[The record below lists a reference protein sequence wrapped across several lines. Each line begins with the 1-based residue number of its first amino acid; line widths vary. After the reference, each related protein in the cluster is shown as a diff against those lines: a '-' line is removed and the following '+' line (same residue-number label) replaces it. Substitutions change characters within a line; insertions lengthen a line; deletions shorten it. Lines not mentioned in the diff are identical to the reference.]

1 MKDELNKAF
10 VAPITSLQHLRDWVN
25 IYLDIDLPCGYV
37 DPTSN
42 SSPAEWLWEAYNTY
56 KNNKGNEIPGY
67 IILSSREGFKTLTES
82 IFAVLM
88 MVHFK
93 ASIAHMAA
101 IENQAKKAIGYIDSF
116 LLKIKPF
123 LEANGYKVDANN
135 KRSISILND
144 RGEKAYVSVV
154 ICSLS
159 GANSDH
165 TNIMCLDEI
174 DVVAD
179 ERAYRE
185 AKYIPG
191 FIKGQFPIT
200 IKTSTRKFAFGL
212 MQQEI
217 DAAPGAKEKILQWNI
232 IDVTEYCPKER
243 HKPEEPKQVR
253 YLHPNLPLRH
263 LSSEQWET
271 LPDIER
277 ADYVKKELYAGC
289 AKCPLAPVCQGR
301 LAERPK
307 SDVGGLYKSIDFT
320 INQFYKTDPDMSE
333 AQLMCWRPSS
343 SGLVYPN
350 YVESGTKSNTYSI
363 EEAYKAFMGSDAPKN
378 ITFQNLIYHLKD
390 NGIKFIAGVD
400 WGYKHAFAITVSAK
414 MPNKEW
420 WFVDSYS
427 VPGLEFEQMIALA
440 EDVRDLYDIEK
451 WYADTSAPMF
461 IKAFRKRG
469 MPCAEFKKDVQ
480 GGVESTRA
488 QILDASNNRWLKIV
502 KHQRTEYLME
512 CIRKHSFKLDQSG
525 EPTKDPSDDQYADVC
540 DTVRYLAQ
548 NLFPINKNQGR
559 NKPSKLEGFKP
570 PKPENDKYYQDWMSL
585 KIQELAKDPISNR
598 GSSNNSTFFWDFT
611 GSSDDDDQV

>member
-1 MKDELNKAF
+1 MKDELSKALM
-10 VAPITSLQHLRDWVN
+10 AEITSLQHLRDWVN
-25 IYLDIDLPCGYV
+25 TYLDIDLPCGFV
-37 DPTSN
+37 DPSSN
-42 SSPAEWLWEAYNTY
+42 SSPAEWLWEAYSTY

-101 IENQAKKAIGYIDSF
+101 IENQAKKAITYIDSF
-116 LLKIKPF
+116 LLKIKPY
-123 LEANGYKVDANN
+123 LEANGHKIDSNN

-144 RGEKAYVSVV
+144 KGEKAYVSVV

-191 FIKGQFPIT
+191 FINGQFPLT

-217 DAAPGAKEKILQWNI
+217 DNAELAKEKILQWNI
-232 IDVTEYCPKER
+232 IDVTERCPKDR
-243 HKPEEPKQVR
+243 YKPKEPKQVR

-263 LSSEQWET
+263 LSKEQFDL
-271 LPDIER
+271 LPDIEKTP
-277 ADYVKKELYAGC
+277 YIEKELYAGC
-289 AKCPLAPVCQGR
+289 ASCPLAPVCQGR
-301 LAERPK
+301 LAERPET
-307 SDVGGLYKSIDFT
+307 DVGGLYKSIDFT

-350 YVESGTKSNTYSI
+350 YLENGNKTNLYTVK
-363 EEAYKAFMGSDAPKN
+363 EAYRIFTGTEPSN
-378 ITFQNLIYHLKD
+378 NLSFEDLVETLKY
-390 NGIKFIAGVD
+390 NQISFFAGVD

-414 MPNKEW
+414 IPNGEW
-420 WFVDSYS
+420 WLLDCYS

-440 EDVRDLYDIEK
+440 EDVRDSYNIEK

-461 IKAFRKRG
+461 IRAFRKRG
-469 MPCAEFKKDVQ
+469 MPCIDFKKDVQ
-480 GGVESTRA
+480 GGVESVRA
-488 QILDASNNRWLKIV
+488 QLLDASNNRWLKVID
-502 KHQRTEYLME
+502 HQRNEYLRE
-512 CIRKHSFKLDQSG
+512 CLKKHSFKLDQSG
-525 EPTKDPSDDQYADVC
+525 EPTKEPSDDQYADVC
-540 DTVRYLAQ
+540 DTIRYKAQ
-548 NLFPINKNQGR
+548 NLFPINKNKGKQ
-559 NKPSKLEGFKP
+559 KLRRLENFTV
-570 PKPENDKYYQDWMSL
+570 PKQEMDKNYQDWMSL
-585 KIQELAKDPISNR
+585 KIQELAKDPISSK
-598 GSSNNSTFFWDFT
+598 GSSNNKSFFWDFT
-611 GSSDDDDQV
+611 GAADDEN

>member
-1 MKDELNKAF
+1 MKDELSKAF
-10 VAPITSLQHLRDWVN
+10 MSPITSLDHLRDWVN
-25 IYLDIDLPCGYV
+25 TYLDIDLPCGYV
-37 DPTSN
+37 DPNSN
-42 SSPAEWLWEAYNTY
+42 SSPAEWLWEAYKTY
-56 KNNKGNEIPGY
+56 KNNKGNEVPGY

-116 LLKIKPF
+116 LLKIKPY
-123 LEANGYKVDANN
+123 LEANGHKVDANN
-135 KRSISILND
+135 KRNISIINES
-144 RGEKAYVSVV
+144 GEKAYVSVV

-191 FIKGQFPIT
+191 FINGQFPIT

-217 DAAPGAKEKILQWNI
+217 DNALKAKEKILQWNI

-263 LSSEQWET
+263 LSKDQWDL
-271 LPDIER
+271 LPDVEKNEYIP
-277 ADYVKKELYAGC
+277 KELYSGC
-289 AKCPLAPVCQGR
+289 ASCPLAPVCQGR
-301 LAERPK
+301 LAERPET
-307 SDVGGLYKSIDFT
+307 DVNGLYKSIDFT

-333 AQLMCWRPSS
+333 AQLMCWRPST
-343 SGLVYPN
+343 SGLVYPK
-350 YVESGTKSNTYSI
+350 YVESGQKTNLYSLK
-363 EEAYKAFMGSDAPKN
+363 EAYRVFTGVDAPSN
-378 ITFQNLIYHLKD
+378 LTIENLIYTLKQ
-390 NGIKFIAGVD
+390 NQISFVAGVD

-414 MPNKEW
+414 MPNGEW
-420 WFVDSYS
+420 WLIDSYS

-440 EDVRDLYDIEK
+440 EDVRDLYDVEK

-461 IKAFRKRG
+461 IRAFRKRG
-469 MPCAEFKKDVQ
+469 MPCVEFKKDVQ
-480 GGVESTRA
+480 GGVESVRA
-488 QILDASNNRWLKIV
+488 QILDASNNRWLKV
-502 KHQRTEYLME
+502 VEHSRTEYLRE
-512 CIRKHSFKLDQSG
+512 SLKKHSFKLDQSG
-525 EPTKDPSDDQYADVC
+525 EPTKEPSDDQYADVC
-540 DTVRYLAQ
+540 DTIRYLAQ
-548 NLFPINKNQGR
+548 NLFPVNKNKGKI
-559 NKPSKLEGFKP
+559 KPSRLENFKL
-570 PKPENDKYYQDWMSL
+570 PKPEQKAEYQDWMSL
-585 KIQELAKDPISNR
+585 KIQELAKDPISSKGASANK
-598 GSSNNSTFFWDFT
+598 SFFWDFT
-611 GSSDDDDQV
+611 GDIDDND